1 MKRCTSLN
9 CDFENPRRQRRL
21 ASVGRGDGS
30 DGAAPPAAGGPDRHS
45 RQRDWTLQTRQQT
58 IKNLKKKDVFS
69 AGKGYLDGTSAEEGT
84 FRLKPDS

>member
-1 MKRCTSLN
+1 MTLKILGGSDVWPLWA
-9 CDFENPRRQRRL
+9 EGMGAMEQPRL
-21 ASVGRGDGS
+21 PRGDPIAIPDS
-30 DGAAPPAAGGPDRHS
+30 ETGPCG
-45 RQRDWTLQTRQQT
+45 LGQQT